1 MSPDGLAGAFA
12 AAHGLI
18 HASGDLASFLGTGIS
33 KSCAL
38 GLSRESGEKK
48 MM

>member
-1 MSPDGLAGAFA
+1 MSPNGLAGAFEA
-12 AAHGLI
+12 VHGLI
-18 HASGDLASFLGTGIS
+18 HASGDLASFLGTGIL

-38 GLSRESGEKK
+38 GLSRESVEKK